1 MKRFLIAI
9 FLVSLIPVNA
19 TSQLPNP
26 DIQWTADWEIDKDVM
41 IMELDE
47 NTYRFE
53 LILEF
58 WINNNRFTPI
68 EVGFD
73 TEFEEVDFEVDD
85 PGQVSVEGNTN
96 KTFELKIRG
105 SGLDSDDI
113 LYNADEFAETI
124 TLSLIELV
132 AGQAADASRQISQDL
147 EFSHI
152 YDMQVE
158 YEAAGMTSKNAFL
171 PMKSGTTQSMGVAV
185 FNYGNSDDAVSKYE
199 VSISKCPQLTYEFDG
214 ASLPMA
220 VSPATASIEGVI
232 FGTIEVSA
240 PSSHPTKEC
249 EVKFYVTSEGSE
261 RSSYATLTIDVESTE
276 KNDDNS
282 DDTNQDSDDSDSSGI
297 EAESSSLPAA
307 SAGISTLTIILSA
320 LIRRED

>member
-47 NTYRFE
+47 STYRFE

-96 KTFELKIRG
+96 QTFELKIRG

-132 AGQAADASRQISQDL
+132 AGHSRWSRQISQIWN
-147 EFSHI
+147 FHI

-158 YEAAGMTSKNAFL
+158 
-171 PMKSGTTQSMGVAV
+171 
-185 FNYGNSDDAVSKYE
+185 
-199 VSISKCPQLTYEFDG
+199 
-214 ASLPMA
+214 
-220 VSPATASIEGVI
+220 
-232 FGTIEVSA
+232 
-240 PSSHPTKEC
+240 
-249 EVKFYVTSEGSE
+249 
-261 RSSYATLTIDVESTE
+261 
-276 KNDDNS
+276 
-282 DDTNQDSDDSDSSGI
+282 
-297 EAESSSLPAA
+297 
-307 SAGISTLTIILSA
+307 
-320 LIRRED
+320 